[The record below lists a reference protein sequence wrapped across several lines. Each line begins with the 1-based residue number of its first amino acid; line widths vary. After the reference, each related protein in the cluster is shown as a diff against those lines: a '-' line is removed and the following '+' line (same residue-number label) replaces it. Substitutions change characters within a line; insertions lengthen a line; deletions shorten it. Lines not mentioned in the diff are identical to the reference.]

1 MSDMY
6 STDPPHPCERLA
18 RIEGES
24 NFLSL
29 LAGIEAGRDTTEDM
43 AALSY
48 ARNRGVVVEALE
60 ARWSGSVRHR
70 VALCHLVLG
79 TMQVADKDKTW
90 VRAAIL
96 DGYALFV
103 GKEVRDSETAA
114 KMFKVRKGD
123 YLAVRKYAERFLL
136 ALAMDAERPWI
147 RARFGN

>member
-1 MSDMY
+1 
-6 STDPPHPCERLA
+6 
-18 RIEGES
+18 
-24 NFLSL
+24 
-29 LAGIEAGRDTTEDM
+29 M

-103 GKEVRDSETAA
+103 GKEVKGQRDGRQDVQGPEGGLSGGPEVRRAVPAGAGDGCRAA
-114 KMFKVRKGD
+114 VDSREVRELRTPAKS
-123 YLAVRKYAERFLL
+123 YT
-136 ALAMDAERPWI
+136 
-147 RARFGN
+147 